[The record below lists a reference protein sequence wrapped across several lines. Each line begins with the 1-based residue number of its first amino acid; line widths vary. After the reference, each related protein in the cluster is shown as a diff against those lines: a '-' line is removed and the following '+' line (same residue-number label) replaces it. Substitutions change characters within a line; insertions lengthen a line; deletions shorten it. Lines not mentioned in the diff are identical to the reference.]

1 MARVPNRPPP
11 STARKAGEAIEAEE
25 VVESIETIS
34 TVETIETIETIET
47 VETIET
53 IETVETIETIEAIE
67 AVGIS
72 PKFESAGKQ
81 RCRHSTPHWPNRA
94 RHPRDGRRR
103 GRSGRR

>member
-11 STARKAGEAIEAEE
+11 STARKASEEMEAEE
-25 VVESIETIS
+25 VVESIETI
-34 TVETIETIETIET
+34 ET
-47 VETIET
+47 VETT
-53 IETVETIETIEAIE
+53 E